1 MATNYDLPDGFTLT
15 RYWSRKRYSYQITSL
30 CKNPTTDSFYGEF
43 IQDLTREE
51 LQSLCVNILATLEK
65 EEEE

>member
-1 MATNYDLPDGFTLT
+1 MATNYDLPDGL
-15 RYWSRKRYSYQITSL
+15 YAYQILEQITSL